1 MLLSLAAALLLGY
14 QTAPADTATP
24 PAPLDAATLSSAYL
38 DAGARQLVAR
48 ARERRDVVDR
58 SIEEYQVLARE
69 RVEGGVRVLRRE
81 RQLFIQET
89 AARIH
94 WRRDGQG
101 TVELLGARQA
111 TPMFTA
117 GVSVPDN
124 LRRHAVHLA
133 YDPSHAD
140 LVKLAFTDDDNSI
153 RHPLA
158 EGSEAHY
165 QFRSGETT
173 TVRLADGRTL
183 RLLELQLIPRRR
195 EFYLASGS
203 LWLDADTHA
212 LVRAVVR
219 PARPWDIALDTDEGD
234 EVPGF
239 VQPIRGEVRYIT
251 LEYGLWNMRWW
262 LPRLIAFE
270 GTVEVGALG
279 GLGGLVRYERSY
291 TDYRVSGDVAAAP
304 VAAAA
309 DAEAVLERCP
319 DREERRATRLT
330 CHCQGGRCRLF
341 AVQVPADTASLLNS
355 PELPPSIFAEGPV
368 LFTDAELNEITEML
382 RKMQPPIWRLQ
393 PPRVDWSV
401 ARLDLLRYNR
411 VEGLSVGA
419 RADVDFGTLTADGT
433 LRLGVADLEPNVEL
447 GAVRETIG
455 ARYRLAG
462 YRRLAAVDP
471 GSRSL
476 GLGNSLSA
484 LLLGRDDGDYFRT
497 LGVELIGSP
506 PRTQPQGYGWRL
518 FAEQQRDALKETNL
532 SLPRLWDREHDF
544 RQNIAADHANQVG
557 AALALRTFRGRDPAG
572 FRWGAE
578 AGVEGSTGTFD
589 FARPSLTLSTAFPL
603 NRRFM
608 SSFEVA
614 GGSSFGELP
623 VQSLWYLGGPGTVR
637 GYGGNAAR
645 GEAFWRA
652 RAEVANALSGARLVL
667 FSDAGW
673 AGVRD
678 DIQVD
683 PTLLSAGV
691 GASFL
696 DGLIRVD
703 LARALRGDTG
713 WRMDLYFGAGL

>member
-1 MLLSLAAALLLGY
+1 MLFSLAGALLLGF
-14 QTAPADTATP
+14 QTTAADTLTP
-24 PAPLDAATLSSAYL
+24 PAPLDATTLSSAYL
-38 DAGARQLVAR
+38 DPGARQLVER
-48 ARERRDVVDR
+48 ARERRDFVDR
-58 SIEEYQVLARE
+58 SIQEYQVLAKE
-69 RVEGGVRVLRRE
+69 RVEAGVRVLRRE

-101 TVELLGARQA
+101 TVELLGAREA

-133 YDPSHAD
+133 YDPSRAD
-140 LVKLAFTDDDNSI
+140 LVKMTFQDEDSSI
-153 RHPLA
+153 RHPLGD
-158 EGSEAHY
+158 GSEAHY

-173 TVRLADGRTL
+173 TVRLADGRML

-203 LWLDADTHA
+203 LWLDEDTHA
-212 LVRAVVR
+212 VVRAVVR

-239 VQPIRGEVRYIT
+239 VKPIRGEVRYIT

-270 GTVEVGALG
+270 GTAEVGVLG
-279 GLGGLVRYERSY
+279 GAGALLRYERTYS
-291 TDYRVSGDVAAAP
+291 DYRVAGDEAAGAVAAA
-304 VAAAA
+304 
-309 DAEAVLERCP
+309 AEAVLERCP
-319 DREERRATRLT
+319 DREERRGTGLSCR
-330 CHCQGGRCRLF
+330 CEGGRCRLF
-341 AVQVPADTASLLNS
+341 DVQVPADTASLLSS

-368 LFTDAELNEITEML
+368 LISDAEMREITEML
-382 RKMQPPIWRLQ
+382 KKMQPPVWRLQ
-393 PPRVDWSV
+393 PPTVDWSV

-433 LRLGVADLEPNVEL
+433 LRMGVADLEPNAEL
-447 GAVRETIG
+447 GVVRETIG
-455 ARYRLAG
+455 ARYRIAG
-462 YRRLAAVDP
+462 YRRLVTMDP
-471 GSRSL
+471 ASRAL

-484 LLLGRDDGDYFRT
+484 LLFGRDDADYFRT
-497 LGVELIGSP
+497 LGIELIGSP

-518 FAEQQRDALKETNL
+518 FAEQQREAVKETDL
-532 SLPRLWDREHDF
+532 SLPRLWDREHYF
-544 RQNIAADHANQVG
+544 QPNVPADRANQIG
-557 AALALRTFRGRDPAG
+557 AALALRTVRGRDPAG
-572 FRWGAE
+572 VRWGAE
-578 AGVEGSTGTFD
+578 LGVEGSTGTFD
-589 FARPSLTLSTAFPL
+589 FARPSLTLNSAFPL
-603 NRRFM
+603 SRRYM
-608 SSFEVA
+608 SAFEVA
-614 GGSSFGELP
+614 GGTSFGELP
-623 VQSLWYLGGPGTVR
+623 VQSLWYLGGSATVR
-637 GYGGNAAR
+637 GYGSNAAR

-652 RAEVANALSGARLVL
+652 RAEVANALPGARLVL

-673 AGVRD
+673 AGLRNDV
-678 DIQVD
+678 QLD

-703 LARALRGDTG
+703 LARALRGDAG
-713 WRMDLYFGAGL
+713 WRMELYFGAGL